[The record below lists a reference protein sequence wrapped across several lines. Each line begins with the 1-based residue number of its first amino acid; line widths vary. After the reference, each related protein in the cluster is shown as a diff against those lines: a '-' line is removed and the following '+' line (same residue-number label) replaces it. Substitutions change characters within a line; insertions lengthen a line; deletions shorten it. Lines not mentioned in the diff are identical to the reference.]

1 MTSTVLCPFDV
12 EMRLQQ
18 ESGPQG
24 LSYQDFTTSE
34 LGALSRALVAGS
46 PREPAVKD
54 LKDSHF
60 PLGAV
65 GSAAGES
72 DFSKRSRSRT
82 VEWSPVEV
90 STLIEAYIS
99 IYVVKRFLTS
109 KDWAEFTRMVNSRVL
124 NGNRCPD
131 QCSFSGITTGYGSQ
145 SDGNNLNRVRDS
157 KTVDIRPI
165 LDVFAKVEMYKDIE
179 VMRQVMQFKLTTI
192 LQENSNRKPQRTSTT
207 DHFAGTDSVRTCH
220 VTLRLT
226 C

>member
-18 ESGPQG
+18 ESVPQG

-131 QCSFSGITTGYGSQ
+131 QCRDKIDNLKTKSSRSAVIKSQ
-145 SDGNNLNRVRDS
+145 STWQWFRIFDAINNVGRDPSSQSWAILHMNACDSDLIPLLHALPVRS
-157 KTVDIRPI
+157 P
-165 LDVFAKVEMYKDIE
+165 
-179 VMRQVMQFKLTTI
+179 
-192 LQENSNRKPQRTSTT
+192 
-207 DHFAGTDSVRTCH
+207 
-220 VTLRLT
+220 
-226 C
+226 